1 MKNKNYDNALT
12 LMEEKELEKLMLE
25 FLECLEELESIG
37 DRTFLNENEKILTEV
52 SLWDKAKY
60 YLGKIGRYKAG
71 GKIFGKKKTDKEA
84 KEKIEKILN
93 KKGNE
98 FIKNLHQTIQ
108 KMNKGKDGKGK
119 GEFPN
124 NMDPEIFLE
133 IILTISATYDSIVEA
148 TKKDVKDKGFLPIDA
163 ANKIITDLRE
173 YVKKYL
179 DVDVQWTR
187 SIFDHEEESDN
198 DLLNEKW
205 TDKVWNFVTGGGKD
219 DKHKDVRKKLQG
231 KVGKDAEKFDS
242 ERMKT
247 LYSNKLPLILAAIG
261 GSLAAL
267 GWLAQTDWLKSLLES
282 WLNTDGV
289 PGQDA
294 VTQSF
299 DGGKPDAEGMVHW
312 MREIDPSNPVEN
324 GSDITDFINKHG
336 AENVSHMF
344 DGNGAGDSMEQMG
357 KLQDLVSGDGAN
369 QSVGELFRGDTYGD
383 MKGGRNL
390 FGISKAA
397 SFASKV
403 IVKQAVKATAGSAAG
418 TVLATKLA
426 FLGSILLPIGITV
439 LGTGTLVKA
448 MRVKGRNQSRS
459 KTLNDLLQSLQNI
472 KPTKQNPPVID
483 EPKGDGGEREPKGGG
498 VIGTT
503 DPVPPITTDIPADF
517 LKGNRNMQL
526 AYLAQNF
533 LPGGKSL
540 WDSLGLKEGT
550 VLPSGFFDA
559 ALGQGKVDQEKYLRA
574 FHKHLEKNDSFT
586 KKINSGAWM
595 AKIQSNKNQ
604 GLISWVRNTRKGI
617 GSFIKKIKKA
627 FPEFGIGERQ
637 KAKVSRPGERG
648 KAMGLAGESLNGR
661 YDLITELNMGN
672 AANAAGFEEDLFMK
686 NLPQFMEMLS
696 MMYYGAKGS
705 KLPYNKGA
713 VLKTCK
719 KYGCKGGSSKK
730 YKQTKSDDYQFVEGE
745 EILSEEIKRIRQ
757 LMK

>member
-1 MKNKNYDNALT
+1 MKKNKFDNALT

-25 FLECLEELESIG
+25 FLECLEELESIE

-84 KEKIEKILN
+84 KEKIEKILD

-148 TKKDVKDKGFLPIDA
+148 TKKDAKDKGFLPIDA

-369 QSVGELFRGDTYGD
+369 QSVGELFTGETYGD

-439 LGTGTLVKA
+439 LGTGALVKA

-459 KTLNDLLQSLQNI
+459 KTLDDLLQSLQNI

-483 EPKGDGGEREPKGGG
+483 EPVSDEEGGG
-498 VIGTT
+498 GDVTGIT
-503 DPVPPITTDIPADF
+503 DPAPPITTDIPADF

-559 ALGQGKVDQEKYLRA
+559 ALGQGKVDQEKYLKA
-574 FHKHLEKNDSFT
+574 FHKHLEKNNSFT
-586 KKINSGAWM
+586 KKINPNAWM

-604 GLISWVRNTRKGI
+604 GLISWIRNTRKGI
-617 GSFIKKIKKA
+617 GGFIKKIKNA
-627 FPEFGIGERQ
+627 FDEFEIGERQ
-637 KAKVSRPGERG
+637 KAKVSKPGERG

-672 AANAAGFEEDLFMK
+672 AANAAGFDEKLFMK

-705 KLPYNKGA
+705 KLPYNKEA
-713 VLKTCK
+713 VLKVCK
-719 KYGCKGGSSKK
+719 KYGCKGGSSRK